1 MTAVVRFRA
10 GGGDWALDV
19 RDARQVL
26 GAGSLRPLARPREDV
41 VGLLDVPG
49 EPVPLPVLASL
60 GSGPDGHVL
69 VVEARGHRFGL
80 LVDEVTGVLRDEDVR
95 LGPPPAGRDV
105 SGVRAT
111 IILDGGSALL
121 LDAGSLADRL

>member
-26 GAGSLRPLARPREDV
+26 SAGPLRPLARPREDV
-41 VGLLDVPG
+41 AGLLDVPG
-49 EPVPLPVLASL
+49 EPVPLPVLASP

-69 VVEARGHRFGL
+69 VVEARGRRFGL

-95 LGPPPAGRDV
+95 LGPPPAGRDA